1 MQIQKIISSLP
12 ELKST
17 TIIIAQHM
25 ARGFIPSFIKRLQ
38 EHSVYPVEKAENGER
53 LQVGCIY
60 VCIGHTE
67 VIKRRGEYCFTQEAS
82 VGNTYNPDINLIF
95 NSIVPLV
102 DDFNI
107 LSAILTGI
115 GEDGVEGCR
124 ALSEGGSRCL
134 TETSESAIV
143 DGMPCRARE
152 SISNI
157 EVLEMDEIVK
167 EIREFC
173 R

>member
-1 MQIQKIISSLP
+1 MQIQKIITSLP

-17 TIIIAQHM
+17 TFIIAQHM
-25 ARGFIPSFIKRLQ
+25 VRGFIPSFVKRLQ
-38 EHSVYPVEKAENGER
+38 EYGVNPIDKADDAQT
-53 LQVGCIY
+53 LQAGHIY

-67 VIKRRGEYCFTQEAS
+67 VKKLGTEYRFIQENS
-82 VGNTYNPDINLIF
+82 VGDTYNPDINIML
-95 NSIVPLV
+95 NSIVPFA

-107 LSAILTGI
+107 LSVILTGI
-115 GEDGVEGCR
+115 GEDGVEGCKS
-124 ALSEGGSRCL
+124 LSERNSRCL

-152 SISNI
+152 LVPNI
-157 EVLEMDEIVK
+157 EAMDMDAIIK

-173 R
+173 K